1 MQPLNPFLGAFFKS
15 PLPSQCTPVQHH
27 VLLVPTTDVLLSS
40 RDAEAAPGSSAA
52 ETVSAEEFLASHVLR
67 IPDPAKPGGGSG
79 GAGAAGGSGGAKD
92 STPNLREMRG
102 KAKQYNTINGRNV
115 VIKDNVVYTNKGF
128 KTLASANLLG
138 DAIWYSNTLEPR
150 GWLVYYISRP
160 LVGSWEE
167 IKITPAV
174 LVEGTR
180 RAMALQQ
187 NSTSP
192 QSESSE
198 SAMVPKKKEIKSFH
212 DLLNHFPII
221 ARQMQSGLEKL
232 FREFALVIERPLP
245 PPPSATNIPDPTPDG
260 PIAAATKKA
269 RSSSMS
275 QLQRSPNGAR
285 SKGYEV
291 EPFYAE
297 DDEEILRVSLE
308 TAVTNAIDLFQS
320 VDKQQLSLLGAT
332 TELTGPVVERLIERY
347 VTENVHV
354 MLFPRLAAL
363 KRPEDLE
370 LEAKIRQM
378 DFVDVSQLGISID
391 GGHRGKQELISRLT
405 RAIDEFKKVTN
416 AGSPQEMMDILL
428 STLKSVTQLG
438 DVPPLSD
445 THSVVASSEKG
456 ILTINADTL
465 VSLLLFVVIRA
476 QIKHLQAR
484 FLYMRHFI
492 FVDDVDSGEMG
503 YALSTFE
510 AVLMYLDRDSGG
522 LRRASR
528 RNKLLWD
535 ATAQGDLETLQK
547 IMEPSGNAVDD
558 AVDEEVVA
566 ALSSARSSR
575 RQSTSSCNWSFTNGS
590 SRRSSVAFTSSERFS
605 MGSDL
610 SHVFPFHNSEEDD
623 EDIADFPFPPEKR
636 VKRVAMDVRSLS
648 SGSEISFHSRA
659 ASIGSFGSG
668 IEGDTSI
675 ERLSQTQDSFGE
687 SVLMMAVQNERPD
700 ALEYFL
706 GLKSYYPAEIV
717 LEDSNNEGTTL
728 LSAAVQLG
736 HELMI
741 RILLAFMNDEPVV
754 TKQWMRSYFAKQDV
768 WGRSVAHYLFHAPFL
783 INEYGSMM
791 PWTLQ
796 DKIGQTPLFA
806 ICRSYDHTLYHTMVQ
821 QALAMATECQG
832 DGQPL
837 HLDDHIDGKG
847 NTLLHIVNDAQLC
860 LRILQQCDADV
871 NATNDRKFT
880 PLMVASKYGRFD
892 VVRAFFGDARVDI
905 TAKELRGLTAVD
917 LAKDDDVR
925 NKIDDLVLFGA
936 PPGPDSRT
944 TAVVRSYFVEDAS
957 VRFVLKSGAPVDK
970 HSYAVTTCRRSLT
983 DFEHLAKL
991 LSMENPASWVP
1002 SLANLRSPFQIPV
1015 KPSRA
1020 VLKDLQI
1027 RMDWFLR
1034 ILLAHPTFATH
1045 EMLWEFFLV
1054 PDLQA
1059 DMMEQRSKLKAETR
1073 AEKVREELE
1082 PLEDIREVEQFVDHA
1097 RENVRGVNHST
1108 KSVARRTNVVGN
1120 AAFDLYDSSVLLHRA
1135 VCTLP
1140 FLPQTHLNAFET
1152 YVRALSPTTAS
1163 PYATFHSSLL
1173 ALQST
1178 IDATLTALTR
1188 PPRLINQI
1196 NASKR
1201 TVERNYSSLS
1211 RSTRWPLGLLD
1222 DTRQRLNE
1230 EREERMRAGQEEVNN
1245 LSRELRYT
1253 QQTVAMELAGW
1264 QDMHERMGRRAIREL
1279 ARGMVVVEKMRLE
1292 GMKRA
1297 LRKLKEAPARNDS
1310 AARESDGSESGEQ
1323 AAGFST
1329 PSPRIALA
1337 GLEVAASREADRDAD
1352 LPVSKDSAKAPPPP
1366 KEIIADTP
1374 AVQVSAQATNGTTT
1388 PEMPELAQPKR
1399 DDLFGEDEGGDARGQ
1414 VT

>member
-1 MQPLNPFLGAFFKS
+1 
-15 PLPSQCTPVQHH
+15 
-27 VLLVPTTDVLLSS
+27 
-40 RDAEAAPGSSAA
+40 
-52 ETVSAEEFLASHVLR
+52 
-67 IPDPAKPGGGSG
+67 
-79 GAGAAGGSGGAKD
+79 
-92 STPNLREMRG
+92 
-102 KAKQYNTINGRNV
+102 
-115 VIKDNVVYTNKGF
+115 
-128 KTLASANLLG
+128 
-138 DAIWYSNTLEPR
+138 
-150 GWLVYYISRP
+150 
-160 LVGSWEE
+160 
-167 IKITPAV
+167 
-174 LVEGTR
+174 
-180 RAMALQQ
+180 MALQQ
-187 NSTSP
+187 NGASHE
-192 QSESSE
+192 SESSE
-198 SAMVPKKKEIKSFH
+198 SAMVPKKKEIKSFN

-221 ARQMQSGLEKL
+221 ARQMQAGLEKL
-232 FREFALVIERPLP
+232 FREFAMVIERPLP
-245 PPPSATNIPDPTPDG
+245 PPPSATNIPDPPPDG

-269 RSSSMS
+269 RSNSMS
-275 QLQRSPNGAR
+275 QLQNSPNG
-285 SKGYEV
+285 SGSGGYSV

-347 VTENVHV
+347 VTENVHT

-378 DFVDVSQLGISID
+378 DFVDVSQLGISIE
-391 GGHRGKQELISRLT
+391 GGHRGKQELTSRLA
-405 RAIDEFKKVTN
+405 RAIDEFKKIAN
-416 AGSPQEMMDILL
+416 AGSPQEMMAILL
-428 STLKSVTQLG
+428 STMKSVTQLG
-438 DVPPLSD
+438 DTPASD
-445 THSVVASSEKG
+445 GQGRSSSEKA

-510 AVLMYLDRDSGG
+510 AVLMYLDRDSAG

-575 RQSTSSCNWSFTNGS
+575 RPSTSSTWSLPRGS
-590 SRRSSVAFTSSERFS
+590 SRNSSVAFTSSERFS

-610 SHVFPFHNSEEDD
+610 SHVFPFNKTDDKEDD
-623 EDIADFPFPPEKR
+623 DPFPMPPIKR

-648 SGSEISFHSRA
+648 SGSEVSFHSRA
-659 ASIGSFGSG
+659 ASIGSVGSG

-675 ERLSQTQDSFGE
+675 ERLSQTQDCFGE
-687 SVLMMAVQNERPD
+687 SVLMMAVQNDRPD
-700 ALEYFL
+700 ALEYLL
-706 GLKSYYPAEIV
+706 GLKSYYPVDIV
-717 LEDSNNEGTTL
+717 LEDSNNAGTTL

-736 HELMI
+736 NELMI
-741 RILLAFMNDEPVV
+741 RIFLAFMNDEPAV
-754 TKQWMRSYFAKQDV
+754 TEQWKKAYFTKQDV
-768 WGRSVAHYLFHAPFL
+768 WGRSVAHYMFHAPFL
-783 INEYGSMM
+783 INEYGRLM

-821 QALAMATECQG
+821 QALVMATEYQD

-837 HLDDHIDGKG
+837 HLDDHVDFKG
-847 NTLLHIVNDAQLC
+847 NTLLHIVNDPHLC

-905 TAKELRGLTAVD
+905 AAKELRGLTAVD

-925 NKIDDLVLFGA
+925 NKIDDLVLFGS
-936 PPGPDSRT
+936 PPGIDSRT

-970 HSYAVTTCRRSLT
+970 HSYAVTTCRRSLS

-991 LSMENPASWVP
+991 LAMENPASWVP

-1073 AEKVREELE
+1073 AERIREEFE
-1082 PLEDIREVEQFVDHA
+1082 TLEDIREVEQFVDHA

-1108 KSVARRTNVVGN
+1108 KSVARRTNVVSH
-1120 AAFDLYDSSVLLHRA
+1120 AAFG
-1135 VCTLP
+1135 
-1140 FLPQTHLNAFET
+1140 E
-1152 YVRALSPTTAS
+1152 
-1163 PYATFHSSLL
+1163 
-1173 ALQST
+1173 ST
-1178 IDATLTALTR
+1178 EI
-1188 PPRLINQI
+1188 
-1196 NASKR
+1196 
-1201 TVERNYSSLS
+1201 
-1211 RSTRWPLGLLD
+1211 W
-1222 DTRQRLNE
+1222 
-1230 EREERMRAGQEEVNN
+1230 M
-1245 LSRELRYT
+1245 
-1253 QQTVAMELAGW
+1253 
-1264 QDMHERMGRRAIREL
+1264 
-1279 ARGMVVVEKMRLE
+1279 
-1292 GMKRA
+1292 
-1297 LRKLKEAPARNDS
+1297 
-1310 AARESDGSESGEQ
+1310 ESGYH
-1323 AAGFST
+1323 
-1329 PSPRIALA
+1329 
-1337 GLEVAASREADRDAD
+1337 VY
-1352 LPVSKDSAKAPPPP
+1352 
-1366 KEIIADTP
+1366 
-1374 AVQVSAQATNGTTT
+1374 
-1388 PEMPELAQPKR
+1388 
-1399 DDLFGEDEGGDARGQ
+1399 
-1414 VT
+1414 